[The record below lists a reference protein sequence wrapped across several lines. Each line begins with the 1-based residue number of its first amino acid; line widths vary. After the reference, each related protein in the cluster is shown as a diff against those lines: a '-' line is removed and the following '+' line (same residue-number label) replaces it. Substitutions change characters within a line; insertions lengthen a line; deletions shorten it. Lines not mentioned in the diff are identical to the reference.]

1 MKTIVVPVDFSEN
14 AKNAMFYAISIAK
27 KLKMKLMLMHVFH
40 QSEADTFCDSLK
52 VVTGSEITDTP
63 DEIKNRLK
71 LWREMAVAVEKDLCC
86 EISYAEG
93 NLEDELKKGSER
105 NEYDLIVMGTKGASG
120 LKRIFIGS
128 NTVKVLKE
136 VSCPVIAVPPGYNFK
151 EIKKVVFA
159 TDYHYS
165 DVAAIRFMVQLSRA
179 FDAELMVVHVSDDQL
194 KRRLDQDLLEYFMG
208 QVALAVQY
216 DKMKFYLLEEGDV
229 KKTLKDFV
237 LREKADLFALSTEK
251 HSLAE
256 LLLRKS
262 LTEQFA
268 YQIRL
273 PLLTFHA
280 FDFGDNDIF

>member
-1 MKTIVVPVDFSEN
+1 MKTILVPVDFSEN

-27 KLKMKLMLMHVFH
+27 RLKMKLMLLHVFH

-52 VVTGSEITDTP
+52 VITSRGITDTP
-63 DEIKNRLK
+63 DEMKNRLK
-71 LWREMAVAVEKDLCC
+71 IWREMALKEEKDLHC
-86 EISYAEG
+86 EILFTEG

-105 NEYDLIVMGTKGASG
+105 NDFDLIVMGTKGASG

-136 VSCPVIAVPPGYNFK
+136 VSCPVIAVPRGYNFK
-151 EIKKVVFA
+151 EIKKIIFA

-165 DVAAIRFMVQLSRA
+165 DVASIRFMIQLA
-179 FDAELMVVHVSDDQL
+179 KVFDAELLVVHVSDVQL
-194 KRRLDQDLLEYFMG
+194 KRRFEQDLMEYFMG
-208 QVALAVQY
+208 QVALGVTY
-216 DKMKFYLLEEGDV
+216 DKMKFNLLEEDDV
-229 KKTLKDFV
+229 KKALKDFV
-237 LREKADLFALSTEK
+237 SKEKADLFALSTEK
-251 HSLAE
+251 HSLTD
-256 LLLRKS
+256 LLLKKS

-280 FDFGDNDIF
+280 FDFGDNGIF